1 MTTAIHLR
9 ACASPLGAMTIAA
22 RTGPGAPNGGELIG
36 VWFDGQA
43 HDRAG
48 LPDDAAVEPGREGE
62 IIVVLSAAR
71 TWLERY
77 FAGEDPGAPPPLAP
91 AATAFQQRVREQL
104 LAIPRGSTRT
114 YGQLARRI
122 AALTGRRGSARAV
135 GGAVGRNP
143 ISIMVPCHR
152 VVGADGAVVGYA
164 GGTDR
169 KIRLL
174 RLEGADL
181 PGPDLAQDGI
191 PGL

>member
-1 MTTAIHLR
+1 MTAIHLR

-22 RTGPGAPNGGELIG
+22 RTGPGAPNGGELVG
-36 VWFDGQA
+36 VWFDGQV

-48 LPDDAAVEPGREGE
+48 LPDDAAVQPGREGE
-62 IIVVLSAAR
+62 IAVLAAAR

-114 YGQLARRI
+114 YGEISRAI
-122 AALTGRRGSARAV
+122 EADTGRRASARAV

-143 ISIMVPCHR
+143 ISVLVPCHR
-152 VVGADGAVVGYA
+152 VVGADGSVVGYA
-164 GGTDR
+164 GGAGR
-169 KIRLL
+169 KMRLL

-181 PGPDLAQDGI
+181 PGPGVAQDGL

>member
-1 MTTAIHLR
+1 MTTSIHLR

-36 VWFDGQA
+36 VWFDGQT

-48 LPDDAAVEPGREGE
+48 LPRDAVVEPAGPGE
-62 IIVVLSAAR
+62 PAVLAAAR

-77 FAGEDPGAPPPLAP
+77 FAGEDPGPPPPLAP
-91 AATAFQQRVREQL
+91 AATAFQRRVREQL
-104 LAIPRGSTRT
+104 LAIPRGVTRT
-114 YGQLARRI
+114 YGEISQAI
-122 AALTGRRGSARAV
+122 EADIGRRASARAV

-143 ISIMVPCHR
+143 ISVLVPCHR

>member
-1 MTTAIHLR
+1 MTTSIHLR

-36 VWFDGQA
+36 VWFDGQT

-48 LPDDAAVEPGREGE
+48 LPRDAVVEPGREGE
-62 IIVVLSAAR
+62 PVVLAAAR

-181 PGPDLAQDGI
+181 PGPDLARDGI

>member
-9 ACASPLGAMTIAA
+9 ACAFPLGAMTLAA
-22 RTGPGAPNGGELIG
+22 RTGPGAPDGGELIG

-48 LPDDAAVEPGREGE
+48 LPDDAVVEPGREGE

-77 FAGEDPGAPPPLAP
+77 FTGEDPGPPPPLAP
-91 AATAFQQRVREQL
+91 AATAFQRRVREQL
-104 LAIPRGSTRT
+104 LAIPRGVTRT
-114 YGQLARRI
+114 YGEISRAI
-122 AALTGRRGSARAV
+122 EADTGRRASARAV

-143 ISIMVPCHR
+143 ISVLVPCHR
-152 VVGADGAVVGYA
+152 VVGADGSVVGYA
-164 GGTDR
+164 GGAGR
-169 KIRLL
+169 KMRLL

-181 PGPDLAQDGI
+181 PGPGVAQDGL

>member
-9 ACASPLGAMTIAA
+9 ACAFPLGAMTIAA
-22 RTGPGAPNGGELIG
+22 RTGPGAPDGGELIG

-62 IIVVLSAAR
+62 PSVLAAAR

-77 FAGEDPGAPPPLAP
+77 FAGEDPGPPPPLAP
-91 AATAFQQRVREQL
+91 AGTAFQQRVREQL

-114 YGQLARRI
+114 YGEISRAI
-122 AALTGRRGSARAV
+122 EADTGRRASARAV

-143 ISIMVPCHR
+143 ISVLVPCHR
-152 VVGADGAVVGYA
+152 VVGADGSVVGYA
-164 GGTDR
+164 GGAGR
-169 KIRLL
+169 KMRLL

-181 PGPDLAQDGI
+181 PGPDLAQDGL

>member
-9 ACASPLGAMTIAA
+9 ACAFPLGAMTIAA
-22 RTGPGAPNGGELIG
+22 RTGPGAPDGGELIG

-62 IIVVLSAAR
+62 IIVLSAAR
-71 TWLERY
+71 AWLERY

-91 AATAFQQRVREQL
+91 AGTAFQQRVREQL

-122 AALTGRRGSARAV
+122 AALTGRRASARAV

-143 ISIMVPCHR
+143 ISVLVPCHR

-191 PGL
+191 LGL

>member
-22 RTGPGAPNGGELIG
+22 RTGPGAPNGGELVG

-48 LPDDAAVEPGREGE
+48 LPRDAVVEPAGPGE
-62 IIVVLSAAR
+62 PAVLAAAR
-71 TWLERY
+71 AWLERY

-114 YGQLARRI
+114 YGEISRAI
-122 AALTGRRGSARAV
+122 EADTGRRASARAV

-143 ISIMVPCHR
+143 ISVLVPCHR

-181 PGPDLAQDGI
+181 PGPGVAQDGL

>member
-1 MTTAIHLR
+1 MTTAIHLC
-9 ACASPLGAMTIAA
+9 ACAFPLGAMTIAA
-22 RTGPGAPNGGELIG
+22 RTGPGAPDGGELIG

-48 LPDDAAVEPGREGE
+48 LPRDAVVEPAGPGE
-62 IIVVLSAAR
+62 PAVLAAAR
-71 TWLERY
+71 AWLERY

-91 AATAFQQRVREQL
+91 AGTAFQQRVREQL

-114 YGQLARRI
+114 YGEISRAI
-122 AALTGRRGSARAV
+122 EADTGRRASARAV

-143 ISIMVPCHR
+143 ISVLVPCHR

-181 PGPDLAQDGI
+181 PGPGVAQDGL

>member
-9 ACASPLGAMTIAA
+9 ACAFPLGAMTIAA
-22 RTGPGAPNGGELIG
+22 RTGQGAPNGGELVG

-62 IIVVLSAAR
+62 PVVLAAAR
-71 TWLERY
+71 AWLERY
-77 FAGEDPGAPPPLAP
+77 FAGEDPGPPPPLAP
-91 AATAFQQRVREQL
+91 AGTAFQRRVREQL
-104 LAIPRGSTRT
+104 LAIPRGVTRT
-114 YGQLARRI
+114 YGEISRAI
-122 AALTGRRGSARAV
+122 EADTGRRASARAV

-143 ISIMVPCHR
+143 ISVLVPCHR

-181 PGPDLAQDGI
+181 PGPGVAQDGL

>member
-9 ACASPLGAMTIAA
+9 ACAFPLGAMTIAA
-22 RTGPGAPNGGELIG
+22 RTGQGAPNGGELVG

-48 LPDDAAVEPGREGE
+48 LPDDAVVEPAGPGE
-62 IIVVLSAAR
+62 PVVLSAAR
-71 TWLERY
+71 AWLERY

-91 AATAFQQRVREQL
+91 AGTAFQQRVREQL
-104 LAIPRGSTRT
+104 LAIPRGVTRT
-114 YGQLARRI
+114 YGEISRAI
-122 AALTGRRGSARAV
+122 EADTGRRASARAV

-169 KIRLL
+169 KVRLL

>member
-1 MTTAIHLR
+1 M
-9 ACASPLGAMTIAA
+9 
-22 RTGPGAPNGGELIG
+22 
-36 VWFDGQA
+36 
-43 HDRAG
+43 
-48 LPDDAAVEPGREGE
+48 REGE
-62 IIVVLSAAR
+62 IAVLAAAR

-104 LAIPRGSTRT
+104 LAIPRGSTRA

>member
-9 ACASPLGAMTIAA
+9 ACAFPLGAMTIAA
-22 RTGPGAPNGGELIG
+22 RTGQGAPDGGELIG

-48 LPDDAAVEPGREGE
+48 LPRDAAVEPGREGE
-62 IIVVLSAAR
+62 IIVLSAAR
-71 TWLERY
+71 AWLERY

-91 AATAFQQRVREQL
+91 AGTAFQQRVREQL

-114 YGQLARRI
+114 YGEISRAI
-122 AALTGRRGSARAV
+122 ETDTGRRASARAV

-143 ISIMVPCHR
+143 ISVLVPCHR
-152 VVGADGAVVGYA
+152 VVGADGSVVGYA
-164 GGTDR
+164 GGAGR
-169 KIRLL
+169 KMRLL

>member
-9 ACASPLGAMTIAA
+9 ACAFPLGAMTLAA
-22 RTGPGAPNGGELIG
+22 RTGPGAPDGGELIG

-48 LPDDAAVEPGREGE
+48 LPDDAVVEPAGPGE
-62 IIVVLSAAR
+62 PVVLAAAR
-71 TWLERY
+71 AWLERY

-114 YGQLARRI
+114 YGEISRAI
-122 AALTGRRGSARAV
+122 EADTGRRASARAV

-143 ISIMVPCHR
+143 ISVLVPCHR
-152 VVGADGAVVGYA
+152 VVGADGSVVGYA
-164 GGTDR
+164 GGAGR

>member
-1 MTTAIHLR
+1 M
-9 ACASPLGAMTIAA
+9 
-22 RTGPGAPNGGELIG
+22 
-36 VWFDGQA
+36 W
-43 HDRAG
+43 
-48 LPDDAAVEPGREGE
+48 REGSGGSVRGVYGTVFVE
-62 IIVVLSAAR
+62 RKGAA
-71 TWLERY
+71 
-77 FAGEDPGAPPPLAP
+77 GSPHLAD
-91 AATAFQQRVREQL
+91 RRRRRRCIRDG
-104 LAIPRGSTRT
+104 LAIPQGSTRA

>member
-22 RTGPGAPNGGELIG
+22 RTGPGAPNGGELVG

-62 IIVVLSAAR
+62 IAVLAAAR

-114 YGQLARRI
+114 YGEISRAI
-122 AALTGRRGSARAV
+122 EADTGRRASARAV

-143 ISIMVPCHR
+143 ISVLVPCHR

>member
-9 ACASPLGAMTIAA
+9 ACAFPLGAMTIAA
-22 RTGPGAPNGGELIG
+22 RTGPGAPDGGELIG

-48 LPDDAAVEPGREGE
+48 LPRDAVVEPAGPGE
-62 IIVVLSAAR
+62 PAVLAAAR
-71 TWLERY
+71 AWLERY

-91 AATAFQQRVREQL
+91 AGTAFQQRVREQL

-114 YGQLARRI
+114 YGEISRAI
-122 AALTGRRGSARAV
+122 EADTGRRASARAV

-143 ISIMVPCHR
+143 ISVLVPCHR
-152 VVGADGAVVGYA
+152 VVGADGSVVGYA
-164 GGTDR
+164 GGAGR
-169 KIRLL
+169 KMRLL

-181 PGPDLAQDGI
+181 PGPGVAQDGL

>member
-1 MTTAIHLR
+1 MTTAIHLC
-9 ACASPLGAMTIAA
+9 ACACPLGAMTLAA
-22 RTGPGAPNGGELIG
+22 RTGSGAPDGGELIG
-36 VWFDGQA
+36 AWFDGQA

-48 LPDDAAVEPGREGE
+48 LPRDAVVEPAGPGE
-62 IIVVLSAAR
+62 PAVLAAAR

-77 FAGEDPGAPPPLAP
+77 FAGEDPGPPPPLAP

-104 LAIPRGSTRT
+104 LAIPRGVTRT
-114 YGQLARRI
+114 YGEISRAI
-122 AALTGRRGSARAV
+122 EADTGRRASARAV

-169 KIRLL
+169 KMRLL

-191 PGL
+191 LGL

>member
-22 RTGPGAPNGGELIG
+22 RTGPGAPNGGELVG
-36 VWFDGQA
+36 VWFDGQT

-62 IIVVLSAAR
+62 IAVLAAAR

-91 AATAFQQRVREQL
+91 AGTAFQQRVREQL

-114 YGQLARRI
+114 YGEISRAI
-122 AALTGRRGSARAV
+122 EADTGRRASARAV

-143 ISIMVPCHR
+143 ISVLVPCHR

>member
-9 ACASPLGAMTIAA
+9 ACAFPLGAMTIAA
-22 RTGPGAPNGGELIG
+22 RTGPGAPDGGELIG

-48 LPDDAAVEPGREGE
+48 LPRDAVVEPAGPGE
-62 IIVVLSAAR
+62 PAVLAAAR

-91 AATAFQQRVREQL
+91 AGTAFQQRVREQL

-114 YGQLARRI
+114 YGEISRAI
-122 AALTGRRGSARAV
+122 EADTGRRASARAV

-143 ISIMVPCHR
+143 ISVIVPCHR

>member
-22 RTGPGAPNGGELIG
+22 RTGPGAPDGGELVG

-48 LPDDAAVEPGREGE
+48 LPDDAAVEPVREGE
-62 IIVVLSAAR
+62 IAVLAAAR

-104 LAIPRGSTRT
+104 LAIPRGSTRA

-152 VVGADGAVVGYA
+152 VGGADGAVVGYA

>member
-9 ACASPLGAMTIAA
+9 ACAFPLGAMTLAA
-22 RTGPGAPNGGELIG
+22 RTGPGAPDGGELIG

-48 LPDDAAVEPGREGE
+48 LPDDAVVEPAGPGE
-62 IIVVLSAAR
+62 PVVLAAAR
-71 TWLERY
+71 AWLERY

-104 LAIPRGSTRT
+104 LAIPRGSTRA

>member
-1 MTTAIHLR
+1 MTTSIHLR

-22 RTGPGAPNGGELIG
+22 RTGPGAPNGGELVG
-36 VWFDGQA
+36 VWFDGQV

-48 LPDDAAVEPGREGE
+48 LPDDAAVQPGREGE
-62 IIVVLSAAR
+62 IAVLAAAR

-104 LAIPRGSTRT
+104 LAIPRGVTRT
-114 YGQLARRI
+114 YGEISRAI
-122 AALTGRRGSARAV
+122 EADTGRRASARAV

-143 ISIMVPCHR
+143 ISVLVPCHR

>member
-22 RTGPGAPNGGELIG
+22 RTGSGAPNGGELVG

-62 IIVVLSAAR
+62 PVVLAAAR
-71 TWLERY
+71 AWLERY

-91 AATAFQQRVREQL
+91 ASTAFQQRVREQM

-135 GGAVGRNP
+135 GGAVGRNS

>member
-1 MTTAIHLR
+1 M
-9 ACASPLGAMTIAA
+9 
-22 RTGPGAPNGGELIG
+22 
-36 VWFDGQA
+36 
-43 HDRAG
+43 
-48 LPDDAAVEPGREGE
+48 
-62 IIVVLSAAR
+62 
-71 TWLERY
+71 
-77 FAGEDPGAPPPLAP
+77 
-91 AATAFQQRVREQL
+91 

-181 PGPDLAQDGI
+181 PGPDLARDGI

>member
-9 ACASPLGAMTIAA
+9 ACAFPLGAMTIAA
-22 RTGPGAPNGGELIG
+22 RTGPGAPDGGELIG

-48 LPDDAAVEPGREGE
+48 LPRDAVVEPAGPGE
-62 IIVVLSAAR
+62 PAVLAAAR
-71 TWLERY
+71 AWLERY
-77 FAGEDPGAPPPLAP
+77 FAGEDPGPPPPLAP
-91 AATAFQQRVREQL
+91 AGTAFQQRVREQL

-114 YGQLARRI
+114 YGEISRAI
-122 AALTGRRGSARAV
+122 EADTGRRASARAV

-143 ISIMVPCHR
+143 ISVLVPCHR
-152 VVGADGAVVGYA
+152 VVGADGSVVGYA
-164 GGTDR
+164 GGAGR
-169 KIRLL
+169 KMRLL

-181 PGPDLAQDGI
+181 PGPGVAQDGL

>member
-22 RTGPGAPNGGELIG
+22 RTGPGAPNGGELVG
-36 VWFDGQA
+36 VWFDGQT

-62 IIVVLSAAR
+62 TAVLAAAR
-71 TWLERY
+71 AWLERY
-77 FAGEDPGAPPPLAP
+77 FAGEDPGAPPPLTP
-91 AATAFQQRVREQL
+91 AGTAFQQRVREQL

-114 YGQLARRI
+114 YGEISQAI
-122 AALTGRRGSARAV
+122 EADTGRRASARAV

-143 ISIMVPCHR
+143 ISVLVPCHR

>member
-9 ACASPLGAMTIAA
+9 ACAFPLGAMTIAA
-22 RTGPGAPNGGELIG
+22 RTGPGAPDGGELIG

-48 LPDDAAVEPGREGE
+48 LPDDAVVEPGREGE
-62 IIVVLSAAR
+62 PVVLAAAR
-71 TWLERY
+71 AWLERY

-91 AATAFQQRVREQL
+91 AGTAFQQRVREQL

-114 YGQLARRI
+114 SGEISRAI
-122 AALTGRRGSARAV
+122 EADTGRRASARAV

-143 ISIMVPCHR
+143 ISVLVPCHR
-152 VVGADGAVVGYA
+152 VVGADGSVVGYA
-164 GGTDR
+164 GGAGR
-169 KIRLL
+169 KMRLL

-181 PGPDLAQDGI
+181 PGPDLAQDGL

>member
-22 RTGPGAPNGGELIG
+22 RTGPGAPNGGELVG
-36 VWFDGQA
+36 VWFDGQT

-62 IIVVLSAAR
+62 TTVLAAAR
-71 TWLERY
+71 AWLERY

-104 LAIPRGSTRT
+104 LAIPRGATRT
-114 YGQLARRI
+114 YGEISRAI
-122 AALTGRRGSARAV
+122 EADTGRRASARAV

-143 ISIMVPCHR
+143 ISVLVPCHR
-152 VVGADGAVVGYA
+152 VVGADGSVVGYA
-164 GGTDR
+164 GGAGR
-169 KIRLL
+169 KMRLL

>member
-9 ACASPLGAMTIAA
+9 ACAFPLGAMTIAA
-22 RTGPGAPNGGELIG
+22 RTGPGAPDGGELIG

-62 IIVVLSAAR
+62 IAVLAAAR

-77 FAGEDPGAPPPLAP
+77 FTGEDPGPPPPLAP
-91 AATAFQQRVREQL
+91 AATAFQRRVREQL
-104 LAIPRGSTRT
+104 LAIPRGVTRT
-114 YGQLARRI
+114 YGEISRAI
-122 AALTGRRGSARAV
+122 EADTGRRASARAV

-143 ISIMVPCHR
+143 ISVLVPCHR
-152 VVGADGAVVGYA
+152 VVGADGSVVGYA
-164 GGTDR
+164 GGAGR
-169 KIRLL
+169 KMRLL

-181 PGPDLAQDGI
+181 PGPGVAQDGL

>member
-36 VWFDGQA
+36 VWFDGQT

-48 LPDDAAVEPGREGE
+48 LPDDAAVEPEREGE
-62 IIVVLSAAR
+62 IAVLAAAR

-77 FAGEDPGAPPPLAP
+77 FAGEDPGAPPPPAP

>member
-36 VWFDGQA
+36 VWFDGQT

-62 IIVVLSAAR
+62 PSVLAAAR
-71 TWLERY
+71 AWLERY

-114 YGQLARRI
+114 YGEISRAI
-122 AALTGRRGSARAV
+122 EADTGRRASARAV

-143 ISIMVPCHR
+143 ISVLVPCHR

>member
-22 RTGPGAPNGGELIG
+22 RTGPGAPDGGELIG

-48 LPDDAAVEPGREGE
+48 LPRDAVVEPAGPGE
-62 IIVVLSAAR
+62 PVVLAAAR
-71 TWLERY
+71 AWLERY

-135 GGAVGRNP
+135 GG
-143 ISIMVPCHR
+143 
-152 VVGADGAVVGYA
+152 
-164 GGTDR
+164 
-169 KIRLL
+169 
-174 RLEGADL
+174 
-181 PGPDLAQDGI
+181 
-191 PGL
+191 

>member
-22 RTGPGAPNGGELIG
+22 RTGSGAPDGGELIG

-62 IIVVLSAAR
+62 IAVLSAAR

-91 AATAFQQRVREQL
+91 AATAFQQRVR
-104 LAIPRGSTRT
+104 
-114 YGQLARRI
+114 
-122 AALTGRRGSARAV
+122 
-135 GGAVGRNP
+135 
-143 ISIMVPCHR
+143 
-152 VVGADGAVVGYA
+152 
-164 GGTDR
+164 
-169 KIRLL
+169 
-174 RLEGADL
+174 
-181 PGPDLAQDGI
+181 
-191 PGL
+191 

>member
-22 RTGPGAPNGGELIG
+22 RTGQGAPDGGELVG

-48 LPDDAAVEPGREGE
+48 LPDDAAVEPVREGE
-62 IIVVLSAAR
+62 IAVLAAAR

-91 AATAFQQRVREQL
+91 AGTAFQQRVREQL

-114 YGQLARRI
+114 YGEISRAI
-122 AALTGRRGSARAV
+122 EADTGRRASARAV

-143 ISIMVPCHR
+143 ISVLVPCHR
-152 VVGADGAVVGYA
+152 VVGADGSVVGYA
-164 GGTDR
+164 GGAGR
-169 KIRLL
+169 KMRLL

-181 PGPDLAQDGI
+181 PGPDLAQDGL